1 MKEVVFKRSE
11 KSTKKIK
18 LTLYGSIAIII
29 VLFIVN
35 IILGI
40 VAIIAL
46 GTSIAIDIRSLKMK
60 PIVYKNKKFYKD
72 GEEYDLKDLVKVSKN
87 KGLKFTI
94 LVFKN
99 QRAFN
104 ILEEFDNYD
113 KLDTILKP
121 YSKITEI
128 VE

>member
-1 MKEVVFKRSE
+1 MGIFKRSE

-46 GTSIAIDIRSLKMK
+46 GTSIAIDIRSLKMN
-60 PIVYKNKKFYKD
+60 PIVYKFMSFMIWHITRILIRNK
-72 GEEYDLKDLVKVSKN
+72 LVQDNSFIWIY
-87 KGLKFTI
+87 LPIFIRITI
-94 LVFKN
+94 F
-99 QRAFN
+99 
-104 ILEEFDNYD
+104 
-113 KLDTILKP
+113 P
-121 YSKITEI
+121 
-128 VE
+128 